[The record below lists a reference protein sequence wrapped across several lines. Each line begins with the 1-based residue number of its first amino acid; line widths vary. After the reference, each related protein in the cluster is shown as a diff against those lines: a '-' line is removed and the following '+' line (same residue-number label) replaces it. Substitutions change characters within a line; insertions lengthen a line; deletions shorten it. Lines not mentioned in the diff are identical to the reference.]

1 MRPKIVLLTLVAAF
15 ALLGAIALLRGIA
28 GKNAAVGGGG
38 QTVSES
44 ASGPLANASTNSPE
58 FTGAMSSSGSP
69 GVSEAMREAVINK
82 ELDEI
87 QQLQDQ
93 VDGSNNLVIITA
105 ILAKLASPEPEVRQA
120 ALDALRQM
128 NDTNAIPG
136 LQQAEQTM
144 TDPRDKVAVLDTID
158 YLKLPSLTENVPP
171 DLTTNP
177 DWKPRSTNRPSHLS
191 YPRQRP
197 LRQGSGAQQQDAP
210 GAAAGQQ
217 Q

>member
-1 MRPKIVLLTLVAAF
+1 MLLTLVAAF
-15 ALLGAIALLRGIA
+15 ALLGVIALMKGMA
-28 GKNAAVGGGG
+28 GKHVGEVGGG
-38 QTVSES
+38 QTVPDS
-44 ASGPLANASTNSPE
+44 ASGLLAGAGTNSPKSPM
-58 FTGAMSSSGSP
+58 GMNSAGSP

-93 VDGSNNLVIITA
+93 ADGSNNLVIISA
-105 ILAKLASPEPEVRQA
+105 ILAKLASPESAVRQA

-136 LQQAEQTM
+136 LQRAEQTL

-177 DWKPRSTNRPSHLS
+177 DWKPSSTNRSSHFS
-191 YPRQRP
+191 YPRQRA
-197 LRQGSGAQQQDAP
+197 LRQGSSTQQPAAP
-210 GAAAGQQ
+210 GVNPGQPQ
-217 Q
+217 